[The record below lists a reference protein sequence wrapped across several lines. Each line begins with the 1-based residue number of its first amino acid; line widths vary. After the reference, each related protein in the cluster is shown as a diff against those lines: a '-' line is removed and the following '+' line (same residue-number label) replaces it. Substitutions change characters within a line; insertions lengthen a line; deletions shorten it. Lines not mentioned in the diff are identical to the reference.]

1 MKPIGPGRWLRG
13 GTLATVLISI
23 LARATPTAAG
33 VFGTPSAR
41 TPKKLEL
48 NPSSSEE
55 NLTVYGQ
62 RRHFTLAPTT
72 EQHRHVYGEGQDD
85 IRDTMTGADLSAFGN
100 AYNLVSVMGSDERSN
115 ETGGPYVAPIH
126 N

>member
-1 MKPIGPGRWLRG
+1 M
-13 GTLATVLISI
+13 
-23 LARATPTAAG
+23 
-33 VFGTPSAR
+33 PSAK

-55 NLTVYGQ
+55 NLTVYGR

-72 EQHRHVYGEGQDD
+72 EQHRDVYGEGQDD

-100 AYNLVSVMGSDERSN
+100 AYNLGSVMGSDERSN

>member
-1 MKPIGPGRWLRG
+1 MS
-13 GTLATVLISI
+13 TSAS
-23 LARATPTAAG
+23 AAPTATSTSG
-33 VFGTPSAR
+33 MQSANMAE
-41 TPKKLEL
+41 KLDL
-48 NPSSSEE
+48 NPSKSEE

-62 RRHFTLAPTT
+62 RRRFTLAPTAG
-72 EQHRHVYGEGQDD
+72 QHLNGYGEGQDH

-100 AYNLVSVMGSDERSN
+100 AYNLGSVMGNDERSN